1 MLDTSRVWTIT
12 VLVFHGSRNGYDE
25 PGSGA
30 ISRSDQPLASG
41 EKKNPEMIVSDPVEP
56 IVWWLEN
63 ATPLE
68 FRDIITRA
76 ALSWNSAFEAAGFSN
91 AIVVKQQP
99 DDADWDAGDIR
110 YNVLRWTSSASPPF
124 GGYGPS
130 FSNPRTGQIIGAD
143 IMLEFAFLTNRLR
156 IQDLLQPDGSAH
168 DGAPEHYCSL
178 GAQMQADYVFAQQAL
193 LGTNAEPQL
202 SEQLTE
208 DSLYMLILHEIG
220 HTLGLTHNM
229 RASQLLPDV
238 FDAEAVEAQGL
249 SASVMDYEA
258 VNVAPEGKSQTWFY
272 QKRPGPYD
280 VWALQY
286 GYGAHIP
293 MHSCRRCS
301 RVLRRLN

>member
-1 MLDTSRVWTIT
+1 MQT
-12 VLVFHGSRNGYDE
+12 GMQ
-25 PGSGA
+25 A
-30 ISRSDQPLASG
+30 IFG
-41 EKKNPEMIVSDPVEP
+41 
-56 IVWWLEN
+56 
-63 ATPLE
+63 
-68 FRDIITRA
+68 
-76 ALSWNSAFEAAGFSN
+76 
-91 AIVVKQQP
+91 
-99 DDADWDAGDIR
+99 

-168 DGAPEHYCSL
+168 DGAPEHYRSL

-193 LGTNAEPQL
+193 LSTNAEPQL

-220 HTLGLTHNM
+220 HTWGLTHNM

-258 VNVAPEGKSQTWFY
+258 VNVAPEGRLRHGSIKS
-272 QKRPGPYD
+272 GP
-280 VWALQY
+280 APMTF
-286 GYGAHIP
+286 GHCNTATERIP
-293 MHSCRRCS
+293 RYSCRRCS